1 MCVGTLNRENII
13 YMKVGTRKRLT
24 FIFSYGGQVSDLTE
38 ALDLISKKVIQPQ
51 VEDGDLRDFPRVLQD
66 LCDGKIKGR
75 VALLHE

>member
-1 MCVGTLNRENII
+1 LCVGTLNRENII

>member
-1 MCVGTLNRENII
+1 
-13 YMKVGTRKRLT
+13 MKVGTRKRLT